1 MFRANV
7 NTGLIV
13 LNLIIL
19 VMVTTSLDY
28 HLEVK
33 RSEVNDRFTK
43 SDSYDENVNKRI
55 DLIQDLQHIQKN
67 NLERF
72 NGVVNQYENKLS
84 ALKQDNNQL
93 SQKIVHLEKLSIEM
107 STTDRNN
114 SSKIQKQIEH
124 IAKLKLDIDKLN
136 ENQNKFAVEFEE
148 SLDEIEYSIDS
159 NSKQVKKYL
168 GKYGTYK
175 MRKNLQS
182 IENSS
187 PTLQITKL

>member
-114 SSKIQKQIEH
+114 SSKIQKQIEN
-124 IAKLKLDIDKLN
+124 IAKLK
-136 ENQNKFAVEFEE
+136 
-148 SLDEIEYSIDS
+148 
-159 NSKQVKKYL
+159 
-168 GKYGTYK
+168 
-175 MRKNLQS
+175 
-182 IENSS
+182 
-187 PTLQITKL
+187 